1 MRKHQKEIIREATI
15 EFIKSIFDITTPF
28 FEASKIYRKS
38 AMQYKIGRSIERA
51 QFWQKISYLKRRGLI
66 NIFVEGKDKYYEV
79 SLEGK
84 RILQKYSYKNLNI
97 NRPIIWD
104 GKWRIVI
111 FDVPEKL
118 RTSRDLL
125 RDKIKQMGFYQ
136 IQKSVYTYPFECSRE
151 IAFLSEQLL
160 ISKYVLIMI
169 SDIIQGEE
177 DIIEN
182 FIEKNI
188 LTKNDIKK

>member
-1 MRKHQKEIIREATI
+1 MKKHQKEIIRETTI
-15 EFIKSIFDITTPF
+15 EFIKSIFDVTTPF

-38 AMQYKIGRSIERA
+38 ARQYKIGRSIEKA

-84 RILQKYSYKNLNI
+84 QVLQKYSYKNLKI
-97 NRPIIWD
+97 NRPTKWD
-104 GKWRIVI
+104 GKWRIIV

-118 RTSRDLL
+118 RASRDLL
-125 RDKIKQMGFYQ
+125 RNKISQMGFYQ
-136 IQKSVYTYPFECSRE
+136 IQKSVYTYPFECSKE
-151 IAFLSEQLL
+151 IVFLSEQLL

-169 SDIIQGEE
+169 SDIIQGEQ

-182 FIEKNI
+182 FIEKNV
-188 LTKNDIKK
+188 LTKNDIQK